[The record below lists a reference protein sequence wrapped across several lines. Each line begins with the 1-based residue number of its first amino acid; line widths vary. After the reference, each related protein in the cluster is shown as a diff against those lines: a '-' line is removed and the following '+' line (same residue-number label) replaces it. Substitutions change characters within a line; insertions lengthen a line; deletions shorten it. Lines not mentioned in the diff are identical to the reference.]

1 MKPSSLRLLSG
12 LLALVGLAPRLAAQ
26 DATPAVPPATPPGAT
41 PPAATNPTR
50 PAVAATPRFTTF
62 DLASPAV
69 QTAVQNAQQAAASAR
84 QSIGPAVAN
93 SETGVARAV
102 SQASAA
108 IVQEGRVARA
118 ELLAERQAALVRL
131 RLAQSAA
138 ERVRLVSDLRARTGL
153 RLEEQRETARLVRD
167 RLRELRDTTAL
178 TPKPGGG

>member
-1 MKPSSLRLLSG
+1 MKLTFLRFLPG

-26 DATPAVPPATPPGAT
+26 PG
-41 PPAATNPTR
+41 PPAAGNGPSR
-50 PAVAATPRFTTF
+50 PPVAADTPRFTTF
-62 DLASPAV
+62 DNASPAV
-69 QTAVQNAQQAAASAR
+69 RDAVQNAQQAAANAR
-84 QSIGPAVAN
+84 NSIAPASTNPEA
-93 SETGVARAV
+93 GVARAV

-138 ERVRLVSDLRARTGL
+138 ERARLVTELRSRTGQ
-153 RLEEQRETARLVRD
+153 RMEEQRETARLVRD